1 MDFLAFELCFD
12 DGFQRGNILRE
23 AEFFI
28 VCSNEFDGFVAE
40 QRVERHTFIICGH
53 GALRFAVGGD
63 DGGKCMGLVCTVG
76 ESSVGI
82 IRPKAGS

>member
-28 VCSNEFDGFVAE
+28 VCSNEFDGFFTE
-40 QRVERHTFIICGH
+40 ERVERHTFIIYGH

-76 ESSVGI
+76 ESGVGI
-82 IRPKAGS
+82 IRSKAGS

>member
-40 QRVERHTFIICGH
+40 QRVERHAFIICGH
-53 GALRFAVGGD
+53 SALRFAVSGD
-63 DGGKCMGLVCTVG
+63 DRGKRMGLVGTVG
-76 ESSVGI
+76 EDDVGI
-82 IRPKAGS
+82 IRPEAGS